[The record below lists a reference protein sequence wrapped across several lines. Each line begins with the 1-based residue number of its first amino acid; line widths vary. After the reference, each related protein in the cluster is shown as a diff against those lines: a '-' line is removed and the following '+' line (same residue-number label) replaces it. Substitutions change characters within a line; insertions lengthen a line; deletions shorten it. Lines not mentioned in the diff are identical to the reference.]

1 MEDVFNALGVLLLFL
16 PNKDT
21 HRSTVSATIAV
32 MALLAA
38 ALDEDEDT
46 RLVVVGLRVVD
57 NRCRMVVAVWWGEV
71 VGEVAS
77 VDAAALAIMFAQCNI
92 N

>member
-1 MEDVFNALGVLLLFL
+1 MEEVFSAWGALLLFL

-21 HRSTVSATIAV
+21 HRSTVSATIVV

-38 ALDEDEDT
+38 VLDEDT
-46 RLVVVGLRVVD
+46 RLVVVGLTVVD

-71 VGEVAS
+71 VGVVAS
-77 VDAAALAIMFAQCNI
+77 MDEAALAIMLAQCNI